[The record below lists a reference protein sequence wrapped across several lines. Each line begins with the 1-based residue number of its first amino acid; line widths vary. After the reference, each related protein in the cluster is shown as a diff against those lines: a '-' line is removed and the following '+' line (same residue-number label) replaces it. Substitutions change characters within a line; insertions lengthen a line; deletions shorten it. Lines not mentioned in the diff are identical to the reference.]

1 MSKILI
7 IDDELE
13 ICKQVSLILN
23 KNDFHSS
30 YVTSYEEF
38 INLHKKNFDFDL
50 VLVDLWLK
58 NSSKQGIDII
68 NELKNN
74 YNDLVIYI
82 FQWSC

>member
-23 KNDFHSS
+23 KNDFNSL

-38 INLHKKNFDFDL
+38 TNLHKSNFDFDL

-58 NSSKQGIDII
+58 KVQNKA
-68 NELKNN
+68 
-74 YNDLVIYI
+74 
-82 FQWSC
+82 

>member
-1 MSKILI
+1 MSKILV

-23 KNDFHSS
+23 KNDFNSS

-38 INLHKKNFDFDL
+38 SKLHKKNFDFDL

-68 NELKNN
+68 N
-74 YNDLVIYI
+74 
-82 FQWSC
+82 